1 VIPKK
6 GSLYA
11 KLSLA
16 LLALSLVAGGFT
28 IALSLW
34 TSHLYQQEVQL
45 RMNLDLAEHI
55 TAESFLTRTSRPDR
69 R

>member
-1 VIPKK
+1 MIPKK

-16 LLALSLVAGGFT
+16 LLALSMVAGGFA

-34 TSHLYQQEVQL
+34 TSHLYQQEVLQ

-55 TAESFLTRTSRPDR
+55 TAEKLIASS
-69 R
+69 